1 MARQMKINLSF
12 RGEEAE
18 LYERLK
24 ALDDTGEFIKRA
36 ALAMLENGKGQ
47 EDPVTSRL
55 DLILAELKHL
65 KANGVVVSAGVETDD
80 ETEEID
86 QILSRALG
94 G

>member
-24 ALDDTGEFIKRA
+24 ALGDTGEFIKRA
-36 ALAMLENGKGQ
+36 ALAMLENGKDQ

-55 DLILAELKHL
+55 DLILAELRQL
-65 KANGVVVSAGVETDD
+65 KANGVAVGAPVETDD
-80 ETEEID
+80 EEKEIAD
-86 QILSRALG
+86 FLEKALG

>member
-1 MARQMKINLSF
+1 MAQMKINVSF
-12 RGEEAE
+12 KNEERE

-24 ALDDTGEFIKRA
+24 ALDDMGDFIKRA

-55 DLILAELKHL
+55 DLILAELKQL
-65 KANGVVVSAGVETDD
+65 KANGVAVSAPAETDD
-80 ETEEID
+80 EEEEISR
-86 QILSRALG
+86 ILSKALG